1 MVGKNG
7 AAGFENCNFLPA
19 LFWKPVIRMQSGKKV
34 GEGRNF
40 LNYKNIL
47 SHDIR
52 CNITQQLIKSNWC
65 TEHYQWEQKYKYS
78 NIIDYLQA
86 VLAVSFHKNF
96 ESKLKL
102 LKY

>member
-1 MVGKNG
+1 MGQLASKI
-7 AAGFENCNFLPA
+7 ATFYPRSSE
-19 LFWKPVIRMQSGKKV
+19 KPVIWMQSGKKV
-34 GEGRNF
+34 GEG
-40 LNYKNIL
+40 IL
-47 SHDIR
+47 SDDIR

-65 TEHYQWEQKYKYS
+65 TEHYQLEQKYKYS

-102 LKY
+102 PKY